1 MRIAILLPALLPAL
15 LLGGCMTKVYQEG
28 KSQAETER
36 DIRICT
42 EHGKLS
48 EPYEPVAALN
58 VAYEC
63 LERKGYRRGQARLPG

>member
-1 MRIAILLPALLPAL
+1 MAARIPLPILALLPLA
-15 LLGGCMTKVYQEG
+15 GCMTATVYQPG
-28 KSQAETER
+28 KSQAETQR
-36 DIRICT
+36 DIELCT

-63 LERKGYRRGQARLPG
+63 LEAKGYRRGSGPG

>member
-1 MRIAILLPALLPAL
+1 MRIAALLLLP
-15 LLGGCMTKVYQEG
+15 LLGGCMASVYQEG
-28 KSQAETER
+28 KTQAETER

-63 LERKGYRRGQARLPG
+63 LAQKGYKRGKVKLED